1 MVNLLVAAALAAA
14 TPSGMTSADIAQE
27 RPSEPAMFVVRDAD
41 TTVYIFG
48 TFHALDGRS
57 QWFGDQVRHAFEQSN
72 ELVLETLVPEQRDQV
87 GPPIPGFRPPA
98 VTPSASFLAT
108 TRMAITAGRSQG
120 MQVDNGADMVLRHQ
134 AEAEGKPVEGLET
147 LQFQLDMFNRMPAG
161 PAPTPAVA
169 PAPKPGQPVVF
180 SASPMQSL
188 SLAMTQ
194 MQAAWKRGD
203 QAVFVNML
211 DQLKTAS
218 PDTYRMMFTERNA
231 RWADWIRAR
240 MQTPGTVFVAVG
252 AGHLAGADSLL
263 VRLAERGIPSQRV
276 N

>member
-14 TPSGMTSADIAQE
+14 SPAAMASAEPAAA
-27 RPSEPAMFVVRDAD
+27 PVPEPAMFVVHDVD

-57 QWFGDQVRHAFEQSN
+57 RWFGDHVRQAFEQSN
-72 ELVLETLVPEQRDQV
+72 ELVLETLIPESNQIV
-87 GPPIPGFRPPA
+87 MPSLGFRPPS

-108 TRMAITAGRSQG
+108 TRMAISAGRTQG

-134 AEAEGKPVEGLET
+134 AEAEGKPVQGLET
-147 LQFQLDMFNRMPAG
+147 LQFQLDMVNKMPAAPI
-161 PAPTPAVA
+161 PAAA
-169 PAPKPGQPVVF
+169 PAPRPGQPVEAGN
-180 SASPMQSL
+180 SMQSL
-188 SLAMTQ
+188 SLAMAE

-203 QAVFVNML
+203 QAVFVRML
-211 DQLKTAS
+211 DQLKTAA

-240 MQTPGTVFVAVG
+240 MQTPGVVFVAVG
-252 AGHLAGADSLL
+252 AGHLAGKDSLL
-263 VRLAERGIPSQRV
+263 VRLAEDGISSQRV
-276 N
+276 H